1 MKTVQWIIGGMLFLA
16 TGFLSWGLWTQNLFQ
31 SWQGPLTV
39 WFVWYALQVVL
50 SLPKRFQWSMRLLS
64 TTFALSG
71 LFWLSGVW
79 SVELSNPFPTTV
91 ASASSMIWTLGAVGL
106 VVCLLLWLH
115 YAERKK
121 VVGLSFVRH
130 SIVLVVCSIIVELL
144 QNKGIDAASYWLVAL
159 IGWLSLV
166 FTIDWLNIVWCFRT
180 WNGDL
185 HFRSPV
191 LNVVAGRLNPLQSS
205 FDALERLFGID
216 IQGTW
221 IIRFVR
227 QMLEPLAVVLVLLG
241 WVSTSMV
248 QLHPNEQGVRSSFGQ
263 PEDTVLKGG
272 LHWKLPYPFGRVDR
286 VVANRIHQLS
296 IGHEEEASAD
306 ILDTEEE
313 APESILWANQHG
325 EEEFLLLL
333 GDGHDVMSADGVL
346 EYRISNVHQYLF
358 GVQNPEE
365 VLESVVYQVLMEQI
379 SSRTLEEAL
388 SENLIV
394 LAEVVTTEIQDR
406 IGQYSIGIEPLLFT
420 FTALHPPVA
429 VAKDYQDVVSAQIDQ
444 QTKVLRAEQYKL
456 SILPK
461 TRATAIVNV
470 EKAKQTAALG
480 LASANGEAIS
490 FDALRQTVRSQES
503 LYRFR
508 RRQENLQQSIKGRN
522 IVVLDHRLESQG
534 ATLWIN
540 P

>member
-1 MKTVQWIIGGMLFLA
+1 MKTINWIAVGLLCAVTGLFV
-16 TGFLSWGLWTQNLFQ
+16 WGVWSQGLLNA
-31 SWQGPLTV
+31 WQGSLAL
-39 WFVWYALQVVL
+39 WFVWYAIQTVLKLPNRLQW
-50 SLPKRFQWSMRLLS
+50 FTRLLS
-64 TTFALSG
+64 TTGLLAAVVWQSG
-71 LFWLSGVW
+71 YWDVT
-79 SVELSNPFPTTV
+79 LSNALALEEPSTSLTV
-91 ASASSMIWTLGAVGL
+91 WVLGYLGVGAA
-106 VVCLLLWLH
+106 LLLWLN
-115 YAERKK
+115 YAEKIAAT
-121 VVGLSFVRH
+121 GLVFVRH
-130 SIVLVVCSIIVELL
+130 SLLLLAGSILVEALRYKAIDISEYWTSVLLVWIGFFGVV
-144 QNKGIDAASYWLVAL
+144 
-159 IGWLSLV
+159 
-166 FTIDWLNIVWCFRT
+166 DWARTAWRVRT
-180 WNGDL
+180 WESSMCL
-185 HFRSPV
+185 QSPV
-191 LNVVAGRLNPLQSS
+191 LDVVSSRLNPIQSI

-227 QMLEPLAVVLVLLG
+227 QMLEPLAAVLILFG
-241 WVSTSMV
+241 WLSTSMV
-248 QLHPNEQGVRSSFGQ
+248 QVQPNEQGVRSSFGK
-263 PEDTVLKGG
+263 PEEVVLEGG
-272 LHWKLPYPFGRVDR
+272 LHWKLPYPFGRIDR
-286 VVANRIHQLS
+286 IVANRIHQMS
-296 IGHEEEASAD
+296 IGHEEEASDD
-306 ILDTEEE
+306 ILDEEE
-313 APESILWANQHG
+313 GPESILWANQHG
-325 EEEFLLLL
+325 DEEFLLLL

-365 VLESVVYQVLMEQI
+365 VLESIVYQVLMEQT

-394 LAEVVTTEIQDR
+394 LAELVTTEIQER
-406 IGQYSIGIEPLLFT
+406 IGQYEIGIEPLLFT

-444 QTKVLRAEQYKL
+444 QTKVLRAEQYQL

-461 TRATAIVNV
+461 TRAKSIVNV
-470 EKAKQTAALG
+470 EKAKQASVLN
-480 LASANGEAIS
+480 LASATGEAMS
-490 FDALRQTVRSQES
+490 FEALRQTVRSQES

>member
-1 MKTVQWIIGGMLFLA
+1 MV
-16 TGFLSWGLWTQNLFQ
+16 WTTDLLG
-31 SWQGPLTV
+31 SWQGLLTL
-39 WFVWYALQVVL
+39 WFLWYSLQMVL
-50 SLPKRFQWSMRLLS
+50 QLPERLQWLARLLS
-64 TTFALSG
+64 TTAFLSG
-71 LFWLSGVW
+71 LMWQSGFWDTG
-79 SVELSNPFPTTV
+79 LSNPLAPV
-91 ASASSMIWTLGAVGL
+91 ADVGSPLVWGLGYTLVVGL
-106 VVCLLLWLH
+106 LLLWLSYIEKRVH
-115 YAERKK
+115 SEKRLDR
-121 VVGLSFVRH
+121 GLVFVRH
-130 SIVLVVCSIIVELL
+130 SIVLLSASIVVEGLRY
-144 QNKGIDAASYWLVAL
+144 KEIDVSSYWFNGLL
-159 IGWLSLV
+159 GWFAV
-166 FTIDWLNIVWCFRT
+166 VGMVDWLRTVWCFRT
-180 WNGDL
+180 WIDEHRL
-185 HFRSPV
+185 QSPV
-191 LNVVAGRLNPLQSS
+191 LNVVAGRLNPLQSV

-227 QMLEPLAVVLVLLG
+227 QMLEPLAVVLILFG
-241 WVSTSMV
+241 WLSTSMV
-248 QLHPNEQGVRSSFGQ
+248 QVQPNEQAVRSHFGK
-263 PEDTVLKGG
+263 PEDVVLQGG
-272 LHWKLPYPFGRVDR
+272 LHWKLPYPFGRIDR
-286 VVANRIHQLS
+286 IVANHIHQLS
-296 IGHEEEASAD
+296 IGHEEEDSAD
-306 ILDTEEE
+306 ILDGEEE
-313 APESILWANQHG
+313 GPESILWANQHG
-325 EEEFLLLL
+325 DEEFLLLL

-365 VLESVVYQVLMEQI
+365 VLESVVYQVLMEQT

-394 LAEVVTTEIQDR
+394 LAELVTTEIQNR
-406 IGQYSIGIEPLLFT
+406 IGQYEIGIEPLLFT

-444 QTKVLRAEQYKL
+444 QTKVLRAEQYQL

-461 TRATAIVNV
+461 TRAKSILNI
-470 EKAKQTAALG
+470 EKAKQASVLNLAA
-480 LASANGEAIS
+480 ATGEAMS